1 MWNFREQS
9 IIDENNVV
17 MGNRC
22 GKILD
27 DKVLEILNFSKVK
40 SSKLMIRIFRGEKVI
55 IWLVDDDFSNE

>member
-40 SSKLMIRIFRGEKVI
+40 SSKLMIRIFRGEKVN